1 MSLNAEAR
9 EQLLDLATGL
19 EEFAGRLGL
28 GPAETEQAQ
37 ALAKQIKAQ
46 LATGG
51 GDDAE
56 DRARQLR
63 ALLVGVD
70 SRLARGAVEQLDR
83 ILG

>member
-1 MSLNAEAR
+1 MGLDAESR

-28 GPAETEQAQ
+28 DPAETREAQ
-37 ALAKQIKAQ
+37 TLAKQVKAQ

-51 GDDAE
+51 GEDAE
-56 DRARQLR
+56 DQARQLR
-63 ALLVGVD
+63 ALLAGID
-70 SRLARGAVEQLDR
+70 NRLARGAVEQLDR